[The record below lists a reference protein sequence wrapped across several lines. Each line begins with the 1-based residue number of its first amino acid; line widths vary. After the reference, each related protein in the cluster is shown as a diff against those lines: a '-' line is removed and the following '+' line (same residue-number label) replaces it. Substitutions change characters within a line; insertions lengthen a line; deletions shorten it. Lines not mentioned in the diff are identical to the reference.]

1 VAIITGDDDRVVPF
15 EDSVELATL
24 MSGST
29 LRVIPN
35 SGHSPHEETPG
46 EFLDAFQDAL
56 LRLIP

>member
-1 VAIITGDDDRVVPF
+1 VATITGDDDRVVPL

-35 SGHSPHEETPG
+35 IVHLHHEETPV